1 MLGLIINANTIG
13 GAVIIILSIIL
24 LMGRGSFLIA
34 GYNTMP
40 KEEKEKYNTPALCK
54 FIGKIFLVLGLVV
67 ISWGFINLVP
77 NNAWLWAISVVA
89 FIGLIIF
96 AIVYTNTG
104 NRFRK

>member
-1 MLGLIINANTIG
+1 MFGLIINANTIG

-34 GYNTMP
+34 GYNTMS

-54 FIGKIFLVLGLVV
+54 FIGKIFFALGLVV

-77 NNAWLWAISVVA
+77 NNAWLWAISGIA